1 MRISSLVAFGAA
13 VITSNVAFADI
24 PPPDRCPHDAN
35 PGTAC
40 NTDSGKEGTCV
51 EKTRS
56 HYLPPDGDGEPKAV
70 ESKYMGCVEKAAAVT
85 SAPTSPPDA
94 SSESKVPA
102 APPSSKRGCNS
113 SGSGTTSLLGA
124 SLVAGLLWKLSR
136 RRSTNK

>member
-1 MRISSLVAFGAA
+1 MRIHSLVACWALALTSKIAA
-13 VITSNVAFADI
+13 ADI

-56 HYLPPDGDGEPKAV
+56 HYLPPQGGEEPKAI

-85 SAPTSPPDA
+85 PTSPPDA
-94 SSESKVPA
+94 SSASKVPA

-113 SGSGTTSLLGA
+113 TGSGTTSLLGA

-136 RRSTNK
+136 RRSNNK